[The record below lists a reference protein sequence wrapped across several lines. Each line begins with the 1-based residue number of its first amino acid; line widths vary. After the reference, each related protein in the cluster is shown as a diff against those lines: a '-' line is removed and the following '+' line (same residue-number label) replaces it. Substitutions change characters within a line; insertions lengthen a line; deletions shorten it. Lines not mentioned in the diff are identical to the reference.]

1 LKFNQESIFGA
12 ELLQSI
18 FGLQLSPPLVYIA
31 VFVVILLLLAIFA
44 WVLRKISGHN
54 AQVEGSVR
62 GRQPRLGIVDTFQL
76 DRQRQLVIIHRDSVE
91 HLLLLGGTNDI
102 VVENSIV
109 RSIASQTQSRET
121 GGVARIA
128 APPQPASPVKSAGT
142 VDTTATNA
150 LSFATETTFQ
160 SAPAISSEMI
170 SASVVPKTS
179 DLAEIASRFQT
190 AGTKPII
197 AEHEASMPAASTNS
211 FMPRPR
217 PPLSAEEPEVT
228 SPSQPE
234 SEAIIPAMERMIP
247 PMETAEKSPELT
259 TQAIPARDIGSLND
273 TLRQLLGRTREN

>member
-1 LKFNQESIFGA
+1 M
-12 ELLQSI
+12 QSI
-18 FGLQLSPPLVYIA
+18 FGPQLSPPLVYIA

-62 GRQPRLGIVDTFQL
+62 GRKPRLGIVDTFQL
-76 DRQRQLVIIHRDSVE
+76 DRQRQLVIVRRDSVE
-91 HLLLLGGTNDI
+91 HLLLLGGTTDI

-109 RSIASQTQSRET
+109 RSMASQTQSRET
-121 GGVARIA
+121 GGARIA
-128 APPQPASPVKSAGT
+128 APPQPAPPVKSAGT
-142 VDTTATNA
+142 VDTTATNE

-190 AGTKPII
+190 AGTKPMI
-197 AEHEASMPAASTNS
+197 AEREASMPATSTNS

-217 PPLSAEEPEVT
+217 PPLSAEEPDVT
-228 SPSQPE
+228 SPAHP
-234 SEAIIPAMERMIP
+234 
-247 PMETAEKSPELT
+247 
-259 TQAIPARDIGSLND
+259 
-273 TLRQLLGRTREN
+273 